1 MEKLLSKYKE
11 INEKIDMLNIE
22 KEEVRQEIM
31 LKMKTDNLDKF
42 ENDTAKVIIKPAY
55 FRKSFNSKD
64 FKADNPFLYEQY
76 VKETEIQENVNIK
89 LQL

>member
-31 LKMKTDNLDKF
+31 LKMKADNLDKF
-42 ENDTAKVIIKPAY
+42 ENDTAKVSIKPAY
-55 FRKSFNSKD
+55 FRKSFNSKE
-64 FKADNPFLYEQY
+64 FKADNPFLYDQY
-76 VKETEIQENVNIK
+76 IKETEIQENVNII

>member
-1 MEKLLSKYKE
+1 MEKLLSKDKE

-31 LKMKTDNLDKF
+31 LKMKADNLDKF
-42 ENDTAKVIIKPAY
+42 ENDTAKVSIKPAY
-55 FRKSFNSKD
+55 FRKSFNSKE
-64 FKADNPFLYEQY
+64 FKADNPFLYDQY
-76 VKETEIQENVNIK
+76 IKETEIQENVNIK

>member
-1 MEKLLSKYKE
+1 
-11 INEKIDMLNIE
+11 MLNIE

-31 LKMKTDNLDKF
+31 LKMKADNLDKF
-42 ENDTAKVIIKPAY
+42 ENDTAKVSIKPAY

-64 FKADNPFLYEQY
+64 FKADNPFLYDQY
-76 VKETEIQENVNIK
+76 IKETEIQENVNIK